1 MTLIV
6 DSREP
11 KRVFEYLQKKE
22 AKFQI
27 QTLAYGDFL
36 IMGDRKN
43 FVIERKDIFDF
54 VNSVESKRMWEQ
66 AMGLEKYEGYQKI
79 VMIEGD
85 LKQLL
90 AIRKGMNFG
99 RWIGMEGTLL
109 EGWDVSIVRTSG
121 LDETLSL
128 IWYLEERLDGQH
140 NHPFTTPNIK
150 KEGRSMEDEVLDV
163 IMAFEGIGGKI
174 GTELIENFKSLKNI
188 FKKKDKL
195 AKVIGDKKAQHIFD
209 VWEHEKK

>member
-1 MTLIV
+1 MLVV

-11 KRVFEYLQKKE
+11 KRVFDKLQAKN

-54 VNSVESKRMWEQ
+54 VNSVESKRMWNQ

-85 LKQLL
+85 LKELL
-90 AIRKGMNFG
+90 ARRQGMNFG

-109 EGWDVSIVRTSG
+109 EGWNISIVRTSG
-121 LDETLSL
+121 LDETLAL

-140 NHPFTTPNIK
+140 NHEFTTPNIK
-150 KEGRSMEDEVLDV
+150 KTGRNIEEEVLDV
-163 IMAFEGIGGKI
+163 IMAFDGVGGKM
-174 GTELIENFKSLKNI
+174 GTELIEKFKSLKNI
-188 FKKKDKL
+188 FKAKKDKL
-195 AKVIGDKKAQHIFD
+195 AGVIGDKKAQHLLD
-209 VWEHEKK
+209 VLEYQK